1 MIPDYTALAICALAI
16 VGEVMHARRCRRVAR
31 LAFGP
36 AARPHSWTQCAPLL
50 RVVAVTLLA
59 CGMTVLF
66 LLVPR
71 VARPAL
77 MPEGGFRHLV
87 IALDVSPSMKLKD
100 AGPARNQTRSARAS
114 EVVMSVLERIA
125 LEQLRVSVVA
135 FYTGAKPVVVDTFDI
150 EVVKNV
156 LDDLPLDM
164 AFDVGKTSLIE
175 GVKQSAALARSWQ
188 PGSTTLLIVS
198 DGDSVPD
205 TGLPQLPPSI
215 SQMLVMGVG
224 SASAGQNI
232 DGHLSRQD
240 APTLRQLAA
249 RLRGAYHDIN
259 EKHLPSKQ
267 LASLAQSLP
276 MRDDAGKGRRE
287 LALAAV
293 GIGAA
298 LLAGLPVMLAV
309 AGTSW
314 RSARRSIGKTARPI
328 LTTVV
333 RK

>member
-1 MIPDYTALAICALAI
+1 MIPEWTSLAVAVLAIA
-16 VGEVMHARRCRRVAR
+16 GEWMHARRCRRVAR

-36 AARPHSWTQCAPLL
+36 AASPRAWTQCAPLL
-50 RVVAVTLLA
+50 RVLAVTLLA
-59 CGMTVLF
+59 FGMTQLY
-66 LLVPR
+66 LLVPK

-77 MPEGGFRHLV
+77 VPEGGFRHLV

-100 AGPARNQTRSARAS
+100 AGPERNQTRSARAS

-156 LDDLPLDM
+156 LNDLPLDM

-188 PGSTTLLIVS
+188 PDSTTLLIVS
-198 DGDSVPD
+198 DGDSIPD
-205 TGLPQLPPSI
+205 TGLPEMPRSI
-215 SQMLVMGVG
+215 SQVLIMGVG
-224 SASAGQNI
+224 SARAGQNI

-240 APTLRQLAA
+240 ASTLRQLAT

-267 LASLAQSLP
+267 LEALAKTLP
-276 MRDDAGKGRRE
+276 MRDDTGKGRRE

-293 GIGAA
+293 AIGAA
-298 LLAGLPVMLAV
+298 LLAGLPVLLAM
-309 AGTSW
+309 AGTPW
-314 RSARRSIGKTARPI
+314 KAGVRGRRNRDVQTAAA
-328 LTTVV
+328 LQE
-333 RK
+333 